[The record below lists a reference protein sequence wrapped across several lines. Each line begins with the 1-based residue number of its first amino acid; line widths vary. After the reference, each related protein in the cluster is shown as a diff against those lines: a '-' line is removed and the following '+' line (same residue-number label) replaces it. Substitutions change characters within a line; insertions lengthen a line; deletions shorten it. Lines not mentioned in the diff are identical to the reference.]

1 MPLAPITACPVTDLL
16 HGVQVVDRYRWL
28 EERNCI
34 ETAQW
39 IREQNLRH
47 DAYFAQIEGLDLL
60 RDRVRCY
67 LNREIIDQ
75 PVRLGSRIFYRRRKP
90 DQEQGTICIREG
102 AEERTLF
109 DPSCLGIYASAA
121 IQAVSD
127 DGKLLAIALKRD
139 GSERKEVFILSVET
153 GDVFEDRLPL
163 GYGRGFA
170 FAPDSR
176 GFYYCQEIA
185 NSTADHTIRR
195 HCLGSQSDR
204 DEVVFRAPRT
214 AESALFVI
222 GEGSRIGA
230 VHLRE
235 HDGMQWT
242 DFFLCSLVD
251 GPTAWTTVFRNKS
264 VLHVPMLRIGRTF
277 ILTEDGALNRRFL
290 EVAENGDALR
300 EVIPEGN
307 SLLQQLVLVG
317 DRIYAGYLVDQK
329 LTISAWSL
337 DGEHLEDVP
346 FPAGG
351 TITLLDSLHPR
362 CASLFAVHESFAE
375 PPGILEYTSASEV
388 TSPFRAGRKPDTATD
403 LRWEEVVYRSFDGVE
418 VPMSILRKRNS
429 VEHGPA
435 PLMMTGYGGF
445 GVSMTPRFSV
455 LVTILLELGIVFAL
469 PRIRGGS
476 EFGKGWHE
484 AGRGRKRMVAIRD
497 FLSAAQW
504 LIAEGITS
512 SGQLGIFGGSN
523 SGLLVAAAMTQR
535 PDLFRAVLSI
545 APLLDMV
552 RFDRFD
558 QARRW
563 RLEYGSPGDPEDF
576 TALLEYS
583 PYHHVDELCDYPATL
598 FVSGDADDRCNP
610 AHVRKMAA
618 LLQNREAQHNAVIV
632 DYTEKRGHSPVL
644 PLSVRIEALTRR
656 LAFLCHELGISILKE
671 AGDESVCV

>member
-60 RDRVRCY
+60 RDRVRGY

-75 PVRLGSRIFYRRRKP
+75 PARLGSRIFYRRRKP

-121 IQAVSD
+121 IQTVSD

-139 GSERKEVFILSVET
+139 GSERKEVFILSVDT

-176 GFYYCQEIA
+176 GFYYCHEIA

-195 HCLGSQSDR
+195 HYLGSQSDR

-251 GPTAWTTVFRNKS
+251 GPA
-264 VLHVPMLRIGRTF
+264 HG
-277 ILTEDGALNRRFL
+277 
-290 EVAENGDALR
+290 
-300 EVIPEGN
+300 
-307 SLLQQLVLVG
+307 QQ
-317 DRIYAGYLVDQK
+317 
-329 LTISAWSL
+329 
-337 DGEHLEDVP
+337 
-346 FPAGG
+346 
-351 TITLLDSLHPR
+351 
-362 CASLFAVHESFAE
+362 
-375 PPGILEYTSASEV
+375 
-388 TSPFRAGRKPDTATD
+388 
-403 LRWEEVVYRSFDGVE
+403 
-418 VPMSILRKRNS
+418 
-429 VEHGPA
+429 
-435 PLMMTGYGGF
+435 
-445 GVSMTPRFSV
+445 
-455 LVTILLELGIVFAL
+455 
-469 PRIRGGS
+469 
-476 EFGKGWHE
+476 
-484 AGRGRKRMVAIRD
+484 
-497 FLSAAQW
+497 
-504 LIAEGITS
+504 S
-512 SGQLGIFGGSN
+512 SG
-523 SGLLVAAAMTQR
+523 T
-535 PDLFRAVLSI
+535 RAFCMC
-545 APLLDMV
+545 P
-552 RFDRFD
+552 
-558 QARRW
+558 
-563 RLEYGSPGDPEDF
+563 
-576 TALLEYS
+576 
-583 PYHHVDELCDYPATL
+583 C
-598 FVSGDADDRCNP
+598 
-610 AHVRKMAA
+610 
-618 LLQNREAQHNAVIV
+618 
-632 DYTEKRGHSPVL
+632 
-644 PLSVRIEALTRR
+644 
-656 LAFLCHELGISILKE
+656 
-671 AGDESVCV
+671 

>member
-1 MPLAPITACPVTDLL
+1 
-16 HGVQVVDRYRWL
+16 
-28 EERNCI
+28 
-34 ETAQW
+34 
-39 IREQNLRH
+39 
-47 DAYFAQIEGLDLL
+47 
-60 RDRVRCY
+60 
-67 LNREIIDQ
+67 
-75 PVRLGSRIFYRRRKP
+75 
-90 DQEQGTICIREG
+90 
-102 AEERTLF
+102 
-109 DPSCLGIYASAA
+109 
-121 IQAVSD
+121 
-127 DGKLLAIALKRD
+127 
-139 GSERKEVFILSVET
+139 
-153 GDVFEDRLPL
+153 
-163 GYGRGFA
+163 
-170 FAPDSR
+170 
-176 GFYYCQEIA
+176 
-185 NSTADHTIRR
+185 
-195 HCLGSQSDR
+195 
-204 DEVVFRAPRT
+204 
-214 AESALFVI
+214 
-222 GEGSRIGA
+222 
-230 VHLRE
+230 
-235 HDGMQWT
+235 
-242 DFFLCSLVD
+242 
-251 GPTAWTTVFRNKS
+251 
-264 VLHVPMLRIGRTF
+264 
-277 ILTEDGALNRRFL
+277 
-290 EVAENGDALR
+290 
-300 EVIPEGN
+300 
-307 SLLQQLVLVG
+307 
-317 DRIYAGYLVDQK
+317 
-329 LTISAWSL
+329 
-337 DGEHLEDVP
+337 
-346 FPAGG
+346 
-351 TITLLDSLHPR
+351 
-362 CASLFAVHESFAE
+362 
-375 PPGILEYTSASEV
+375 
-388 TSPFRAGRKPDTATD
+388 
-403 LRWEEVVYRSFDGVE
+403 
-418 VPMSILRKRNS
+418 
-429 VEHGPA
+429 
-435 PLMMTGYGGF
+435 
-445 GVSMTPRFSV
+445 MTPRFSV
-455 LVTILLELGIVFAL
+455 LVTILLELGLVFAL